1 MARMAKWPRVAV
13 MGGSI
18 GGLTAALLLRDLG
31 CEVEVFER
39 AGAALSSRG
48 AGIVVHP
55 ATTRYLLEHG
65 IANLDDVST
74 SAVWW
79 RYLEPDGTILL
90 EEPCRYRF
98 TAWNTVYR
106 ALLRKLDPARYHIA
120 SEVVSFTQDGAGV
133 ELTLADGRQAQ
144 ADLLVAADGVQ
155 STARSQLLP
164 DVGHHYSGYVAW
176 RGTVREAELSGA
188 TRKAIED
195 AITYAVAQSS
205 HVLLYPIP
213 DAEGATEPG
222 RRLQNFVWYRNVPA
236 PELPTLLTDREGAL
250 RSISLPPGAVADAFV
265 EELRASAART
275 LPEVIAEV
283 IERTA
288 EPFVQVIV
296 DVVVPRMAFGKI
308 CLIGDAAYV
317 GRPHAAVGTAKAC
330 VDAWELADALAMAQG
345 DVEEALEQ
353 WEPRQLVVGR
363 DLTERTVAMGTRY
376 QFTGDWDPAD
386 PELRFGFGREDLDN
400 PTGDSRVV
408 SRR

>member
-1 MARMAKWPRVAV
+1 MATMAKWPRVAV

-55 ATTRYLLEHG
+55 ATTRYLLDHE

-79 RYLEPDGTILL
+79 RYLEPDGTVLF
-90 EEPCRYRF
+90 EQPCRYRF

-106 ALLRKLDPARYHIA
+106 ALLQELDPARYHLA
-120 SEVVSFTQDGAGV
+120 SEVASFTQDAGGV
-133 ELTLADGRQAQ
+133 DLTLADGRQLQ
-144 ADLLVAADGVQ
+144 ADLLVAADGVL
-155 STARSQLLP
+155 STARAQLLP

-176 RGTVREAELSGA
+176 RGTVREAELSDA
-188 TRKAIED
+188 TRDAIKD
-195 AITYAVAQSS
+195 AITYAVADSS

-213 DAEGATEPG
+213 DAEGATDPG
-222 RRLQNFVWYRNVPA
+222 ERLQNFVWYRNVPA
-236 PELPTLLTDREGAL
+236 PELPTLLRDREGTM
-250 RSISLPPGAVADAFV
+250 RSMSLPPGAVAEAFV
-265 EELRASAART
+265 EELRASAT
-275 LPEVIAEV
+275 QMLPPVIAEV
-283 IERTA
+283 IARTV
-288 EPFVQVIV
+288 EPFMQVIV
-296 DVVVPRMAFGKI
+296 DVVVPQMAFGRV

-330 VDAWELADALAMAQG
+330 VDAWELADALAAAEG
-345 DVEEALEQ
+345 DVEQALDQ

-363 DLTERTVAMGTRY
+363 DLIRRTVAIGRRY

-400 PTGDSRVV
+400 PTGDRAV